1 MVLDALLP
9 RWYWLAL
16 GGCVMAGL
24 FFLLGERFVKPKFTA
39 SAQLLRYETPGE
51 ADFFKNPMS
60 GETFA
65 GIIRSP
71 DLLRQVGAQA
81 EPPIPP
87 EIFARMIKVDPDPD
101 SDMVK
106 LLLASRDPHQAV
118 TLMNLYA
125 SNSVVF
131 VRAWFAQRAQVV
143 ANEYLKQQVG
153 DMDRDITV
161 LSEKFNGL
169 NLPPQVTSK
178 LAQVGGQI
186 SQLNTNL
193 TTSPAATALISR
205 QTERLNTLM
214 LELSDL
220 LGKYTDLNPLVEA
233 KRNQIK
239 AVETQI
245 ATART
250 NTVVATASGEYFV
263 PTRTPEGPGA
273 FNPQV
278 DLIRTKLLALENGR
292 VQLATR
298 QREAELYAS
307 NPPGV
312 VRVFAPATIQTLQ
325 SNHRRVK
332 IAAVT
337 IFGGVL
343 GVFAGLG
350 LVLFV
355 ELLDRRLKTSEDV
368 RRVTKL
374 PVLTTLGHLEKMN
387 DEARTQWAF
396 RTWTM
401 LQGRLSRSANH
412 GLVCGF
418 TSSSAKEGRSTWI
431 TLLAEAAS
439 MTGFRVLTI
448 ATKSSQTHAQ
458 LTDANHGGNS
468 AASQE
473 IPKAKESAVKPP
485 KPGNNH
491 VNGANGANGGN
502 GSENHSMALSTS
514 ALASPSQVTEQL
526 TGPNSQPIVH
536 IPLPGWVWNRERRQQ
551 WGQALEDWRKIDN
564 LVILVELPPAGVPE
578 AVLLGSN
585 LPNMVW
591 LTDSGAADAA
601 QTRVQLETLR
611 NAKCNLVGA
620 VLNHEP
626 AMPLRSRFPR
636 WLGCVALMV
645 LGLSASAAA
654 PSASNSETLVRQD
667 AAVQP
672 ADFKAATASPA
683 GSNAESKPGSDSL
696 PTQGNSR
703 AEATPSAAGEEAS
716 TNEVGFSI
724 VRPSQRAAWQERLTL
739 GPGDVLNFG
748 LYGQP
753 ELARIDIAVGPDGR
767 VSYLQAQDILASGAT
782 VDELRAKFDQE
793 LGKWYRSPHTI
804 ITPMAFK
811 SKKYYMLGKIMVKGV
826 YSLDR
831 PLTVLE
837 AIARAKGFENGLV
850 DRNVID
856 LADFRR
862 SFLMRGGKR
871 YALDFEQLFQRGD
884 LSQNLA
890 VEPNDYIYIAPAN
903 VGEVYVVGEV
913 RLPGAV
919 TYTAGMNIIAAITA
933 RGGYTD
939 RAFKMRVAVVR
950 GSLSHPET
958 FAVDTHAILDG
969 KGQNFK
975 LEPNDIIF
983 VNSRPFILVEELAD
997 LAATAFI
1004 QSIIT
1009 SWVGVDVVKPFRQ

>member
-1 MVLDALLP
+1 
-9 RWYWLAL
+9 
-16 GGCVMAGL
+16 
-24 FFLLGERFVKPKFTA
+24 
-39 SAQLLRYETPGE
+39 
-51 ADFFKNPMS
+51 
-60 GETFA
+60 
-65 GIIRSP
+65 
-71 DLLRQVGAQA
+71 
-81 EPPIPP
+81 
-87 EIFARMIKVDPDPD
+87 
-101 SDMVK
+101 
-106 LLLASRDPHQAV
+106 
-118 TLMNLYA
+118 LYA
-125 SNSVVF
+125 
-131 VRAWFAQRAQVV
+131 A
-143 ANEYLKQQVG
+143 
-153 DMDRDITV
+153 
-161 LSEKFNGL
+161 
-169 NLPPQVTSK
+169 
-178 LAQVGGQI
+178 
-186 SQLNTNL
+186 
-193 TTSPAATALISR
+193 
-205 QTERLNTLM
+205 
-214 LELSDL
+214 
-220 LGKYTDLNPLVEA
+220 
-233 KRNQIK
+233 
-239 AVETQI
+239 
-245 ATART
+245 
-250 NTVVATASGEYFV
+250 
-263 PTRTPEGPGA
+263 
-273 FNPQV
+273 
-278 DLIRTKLLALENGR
+278 
-292 VQLATR
+292 
-298 QREAELYAS
+298 
-307 NPPGV
+307 NPPGI
-312 VRVFAPATIQTLQ
+312 VRVFAPATMQTLQ
-325 SNHRRVK
+325 SNHRRIK

-337 IFGGVL
+337 VFGGVL
-343 GVFAGLG
+343 GVFASLC

-368 RRVTKL
+368 KRVTKL

-448 ATKSSQTHAQ
+448 ATKSSQNHAQ
-458 LTDANHGGNS
+458 LTDANHGESS

-473 IPKAKESAVKPP
+473 SPKAKESAMNPP

-491 VNGANGANGGN
+491 VNGATNG
-502 GSENHSMALSTS
+502 ENHSTALSIS

-564 LVILVELPPAGVPE
+564 LVILVELPPACVPE

-601 QTRVQLETLR
+601 ETRVQLETLR

-636 WLGCVALMV
+636 WLGCVALMA
-645 LGLSASAAA
+645 LGLSASAASS
-654 PSASNSETLVRQD
+654 PASSSETLVRQD

-672 ADFKAATASPA
+672 ADSKAATASPT
-683 GSNAESKPGSDSL
+683 GTKAETSPGSDSL
-696 PTQGNSR
+696 PSGGNSKV
-703 AEATPSAAGEEAS
+703 EASSSAAGEGAS

-724 VRPSQRAAWQERLTL
+724 VRPSQRAAWQQRLTL
-739 GPGDVLNFG
+739 GPADVLNFG

-767 VSYLQAQDILASGAT
+767 VSYLQAQDILATGST

-804 ITPMAFK
+804 IIPMAYK

-826 YSLDR
+826 YPLDR

-837 AIARAKGFENGLV
+837 AIAQAKGFENGLV

-884 LSQNLA
+884 LSQNLPI
-890 VEPNDYIYIAPAN
+890 EPNDYIYIAPAN

-919 TYTAGMNIIAAITA
+919 TYNRGMNIIAAVTA

-969 KGQNFK
+969 KGLNFK